1 MVLLVSEYA
10 RQPTASDPHAF
21 LLAAFRHLLH
31 IQHEADTRY
40 GAFDFRAAYEE
51 APDDLR
57 ELLDSHE
64 R

>member
-21 LLAAFRHLLH
+21 LLAAFRRFT
-31 IQHEADTRY
+31 QHEADTRY